1 MPPLNLKPETNWRDN
16 AAASQRNR
24 EAYLESL
31 KPENILAK
39 MNKNLPLTPE
49 EQQIITEYAKSQ
61 TEQAKQ
67 PNGYVNPSWNGPLA
81 ARSQT
86 PELAQSQM
94 NRGAGPVDTIIP
106 SAATPTRTP
115 EEIKAA
121 PAVGGPKIET
131 DPDGKTNYTFTEEM
145 LGQLLM
151 DTSKYAIMAQ
161 QMQAQSQAN
170 YGHNVLTPE
179 QLQGTKQA
187 APPDDLIEKLKA
199 LK

>member
-24 EAYLESL
+24 EAYLDSIN
-31 KPENILAK
+31 PEKILEK
-39 MNKNLPLTPE
+39 MNKNLPLTPD
-49 EQQIITEYAKSQ
+49 EQAFITEYTKN
-61 TEQAKQ
+61 Q
-67 PNGYVNPSWNGPLA
+67 PVQQPRDVQRLENLQQLA
-81 ARSQT
+81 NTNQLGMQT
-86 PELAQSQM
+86 PEQKVALTNPTQPSPPMGADPANQM
-94 NRGAGPVDTIIP
+94 
-106 SAATPTRTP
+106 AADGG
-115 EEIKAA
+115 KLQM
-121 PAVGGPKIET
+121 GGPKIET
-131 DPDGKTNYTFTEEM
+131 DPDGKTNYTFTEEL